1 MCQQWQFLVKSTAK
15 TTNFSTKFEIKV
27 FKEPN
32 YRLTFIKT
40 LIVNF
45 AFSSNIL
52 QILLIFIHKRTYMA
66 KKQYLCTRIYIIY
79 NMDSKHL
86 NRIKVVLAEKDKSNK
101 WLAEQL
107 GKDQATISKW
117 VTNTTQPNLEM
128 LLLIAK
134 VLEVNVNELVRPL
147 E

>member
-15 TTNFSTKFEIKV
+15 TTNFSTKFELKV

-40 LIVNF
+40 LTVNF

-52 QILLIFIHKRTYMA
+52 RFCLFLSTKRIYLA
-66 KKQYLCTRIYIIY
+66 KKQYLCNRIYIIY

-134 VLEVNVNELVRPL
+134 VLEVNVNDLVRPL

>member
-27 FKEPN
+27 FKGPN
-32 YRLTFIKT
+32 YVAIFIVT
-40 LIVNF
+40 VAISF

-52 QILLIFIHKRTYMA
+52 QILLILSIKRTYMA

-79 NMDSKHL
+79 NMNSKHL
-86 NRIKVVLAEKDKSNK
+86 NRIKVALAEKEKTNK

-128 LLLIAK
+128 LLQIAK

-147 E
+147 

>member
-1 MCQQWQFLVKSTAK
+1 MCQQWQFLVKPTAK
-15 TTNFSTKFEIKV
+15 TTNFSTKFELKV

-40 LIVNF
+40 LTVNF

-52 QILLIFIHKRTYMA
+52 RLSFILIHKENIFG
-66 KKQYLCTRIYIIY
+66 KKQYLCNRIYIIY

>member
-1 MCQQWQFLVKSTAK
+1 M
-15 TTNFSTKFEIKV
+15 
-27 FKEPN
+27 
-32 YRLTFIKT
+32 
-40 LIVNF
+40 
-45 AFSSNIL
+45 
-52 QILLIFIHKRTYMA
+52 LIFIL
-66 KKQYLCTRIYIIY
+66 KKNIYGKKKYLCTRIYIIY

>member
-1 MCQQWQFLVKSTAK
+1 
-15 TTNFSTKFEIKV
+15 
-27 FKEPN
+27 
-32 YRLTFIKT
+32 
-40 LIVNF
+40 
-45 AFSSNIL
+45 
-52 QILLIFIHKRTYMA
+52 
-66 KKQYLCTRIYIIY
+66 
-79 NMDSKHL
+79 MDSKHL

-101 WLAEQL
+101 WMAEQL

-134 VLEVNVNELVRPL
+134 VLEVNVNDLVRPL

>member
-1 MCQQWQFLVKSTAK
+1 MSTAK
-15 TTNFSTKFEIKV
+15 TSNLSTDFEIKV
-27 FKEPN
+27 FKGPN
-32 YRLTFIKT
+32 YVPTFIVT
-40 LIVNF
+40 VAVRF

-52 QILLIFIHKRTYMA
+52 QILLIFIHK
-66 KKQYLCTRIYIIY
+66 KEYIWQKNSTFVLEYTFIY
-79 NMDSKHL
+79 NMNSKHL
-86 NRIKVVLAEKDKSNK
+86 NRIKVALAEKEKTNK

-128 LLLIAK
+128 LLQIAK

-147 E
+147 

>member
-1 MCQQWQFLVKSTAK
+1 
-15 TTNFSTKFEIKV
+15 
-27 FKEPN
+27 
-32 YRLTFIKT
+32 
-40 LIVNF
+40 
-45 AFSSNIL
+45 
-52 QILLIFIHKRTYMA
+52 
-66 KKQYLCTRIYIIY
+66 
-79 NMDSKHL
+79 MDSKHL

-128 LLLIAK
+128 LLLIAI
-134 VLEVNVNELVRPL
+134 VLEVNVNDLVRPL

>member
-1 MCQQWQFLVKSTAK
+1 LA
-15 TTNFSTKFEIKV
+15 E
-27 FKEPN
+27 
-32 YRLTFIKT
+32 L
-40 LIVNF
+40 
-45 AFSSNIL
+45 
-52 QILLIFIHKRTYMA
+52 
-66 KKQYLCTRIYIIY
+66 IYIYPPKEYFWQKTCTFVAELHIIN

-86 NRIKVVLAEKDKSNK
+86 NRIKVVLAEKEKTNK

-128 LLLIAK
+128 LLQIAK

>member
-1 MCQQWQFLVKSTAK
+1 
-15 TTNFSTKFEIKV
+15 
-27 FKEPN
+27 
-32 YRLTFIKT
+32 
-40 LIVNF
+40 
-45 AFSSNIL
+45 
-52 QILLIFIHKRTYMA
+52 MA

-79 NMDSKHL
+79 NMNSKHL

-134 VLEVNVNELVRPL
+134 VLEVNVNDLVRPL

>member
-1 MCQQWQFLVKSTAK
+1 
-15 TTNFSTKFEIKV
+15 
-27 FKEPN
+27 
-32 YRLTFIKT
+32 
-40 LIVNF
+40 
-45 AFSSNIL
+45 
-52 QILLIFIHKRTYMA
+52 
-66 KKQYLCTRIYIIY
+66 
-79 NMDSKHL
+79 MDNKHL
-86 NRIKVVLAEKDKSNK
+86 NRIKVVLAEKEKNNK
-101 WLAEQL
+101 WLAGQL

>member
-1 MCQQWQFLVKSTAK
+1 
-15 TTNFSTKFEIKV
+15 
-27 FKEPN
+27 
-32 YRLTFIKT
+32 
-40 LIVNF
+40 
-45 AFSSNIL
+45 
-52 QILLIFIHKRTYMA
+52 MA

-101 WLAEQL
+101 WLAERL

>member
-1 MCQQWQFLVKSTAK
+1 MES
-15 TTNFSTKFEIKV
+15 
-27 FKEPN
+27 
-32 YRLTFIKT
+32 
-40 LIVNF
+40 
-45 AFSSNIL
+45 
-52 QILLIFIHKRTYMA
+52 KR
-66 KKQYLCTRIYIIY
+66 
-79 NMDSKHL
+79 L
-86 NRIKVVLAEKDKSNK
+86 NRIKVVLVDKQKSNK

-117 VTNTTQPNLEM
+117 VTNTTQPNLET

>member
-1 MCQQWQFLVKSTAK
+1 M
-15 TTNFSTKFEIKV
+15 I
-27 FKEPN
+27 
-32 YRLTFIKT
+32 
-40 LIVNF
+40 
-45 AFSSNIL
+45 
-52 QILLIFIHKRTYMA
+52 

-134 VLEVNVNELVRPL
+134 VLEVNINELVRPL

>member
-15 TTNFSTKFEIKV
+15 TTNFSTKFELKV

-40 LIVNF
+40 LTVNF
-45 AFSSNIL
+45 AFSLNIL
-52 QILLIFIHKRTYMA
+52 QILLIFIL
-66 KKQYLCTRIYIIY
+66 KKNIYGKKKYLCTRIYIIY

>member
-1 MCQQWQFLVKSTAK
+1 MGDLLKFSAITWEYMKCFRYDESGKKNFVIEIIGIFFEYFTFLTHFYQSEEYIWQK
-15 TTNFSTKFEIKV
+15 TCNFV
-27 FKEPN
+27 P
-32 YRLTFIKT
+32 
-40 LIVNF
+40 
-45 AFSSNIL
+45 
-52 QILLIFIHKRTYMA
+52 
-66 KKQYLCTRIYIIY
+66 RIYIIY

-86 NRIKVVLAEKDKSNK
+86 NRIKVALAEKEKTNK

-128 LLLIAK
+128 LLQIAK

>member
-1 MCQQWQFLVKSTAK
+1 
-15 TTNFSTKFEIKV
+15 
-27 FKEPN
+27 
-32 YRLTFIKT
+32 
-40 LIVNF
+40 
-45 AFSSNIL
+45 
-52 QILLIFIHKRTYMA
+52 
-66 KKQYLCTRIYIIY
+66 
-79 NMDSKHL
+79 MDSKHL

-101 WLAEQL
+101 WLAGQL

-134 VLEVNVNELVRPL
+134 VQEVNVNELVRPL